1 MRRPRIAVALLVA
14 AASISGLTTLLAH
27 VRPAPDL
34 ATALLLFLVIVVAV
48 ALLGGMALGI
58 ATALASVPV
67 IVWFL
72 IEPLHSFHISRP
84 ELLSVASFL
93 FVAIAVSVSI
103 DLVRRRSAEAQRARD
118 QAAELQIS
126 AEGDRLRTS
135 ILRAV
140 SHDLRTPLASIK
152 ASATSL
158 LQDDVDWSDEA
169 RREFLVTIDEETDR
183 LDRIVGD
190 LLDLSRLEAGVVRPD
205 LSSVDVATAVH
216 TAVAGIDATSTSITI
231 DHPGNIVAAA
241 DGVMLERVIAN
252 LTANAVRHGEGS
264 PVSIVVRREA
274 DRATIAIVDHGPGM
288 QTARIAEA
296 FEPFNR
302 LGDRSAG
309 TGLGLAVARGFVD
322 AMGGDLELGPTPGGG
337 LTATIRLAAVD
348 TDVPAASPTGAL
360 ATIR

>member
-1 MRRPRIAVALLVA
+1 MRPRFVLALAVAT
-14 AASISGLTTLLAH
+14 ASIVGLTALLAH
-27 VRPAPDL
+27 ARPAPDL
-34 ATALLLFLVIVVAV
+34 ATALLLFLVVVVGTAAV
-48 ALLGGMALGI
+48 GGMRLGI
-58 ATALASVPV
+58 AAAIVSVPT

-72 IEPLHSFHISRP
+72 IEPLHTFDVTGS

-103 DLVRRRSAEAQRARD
+103 DLVRRRSDDARHARD
-118 QAAELQIS
+118 ETAALHVR

-158 LQDDVDWSDEA
+158 LQEDVDWSPQD
-169 RREFLVTIDEETDR
+169 RHDFLVTIDEETDR

-190 LLDLSRLEAGVVRPD
+190 LLDLSRLEAGVVRPE
-205 LSSVDVATAVH
+205 LSTVDAGAAVRIAVGGLDPRATAIAIHDRATVLV
-216 TAVAGIDATSTSITI
+216 TADE
-231 DHPGNIVAAA
+231 
-241 DGVMLERVIAN
+241 VMLERVIAN
-252 LTANAVRHGEGS
+252 LAANAIRHGDGS
-264 PVSIVVRREA
+264 PVSIVLERDG
-274 DRATIAIVDHGPGM
+274 DRASISVVDHGPGM
-288 QTARIAEA
+288 DAARIDEA

-322 AMGGDLELGPTPGGG
+322 AMGGELELHPTPGGG
-337 LTATIRLAAVD
+337 LTATIRLVAVTE
-348 TDVPAASPTGAL
+348 TDHSPSTSLAVTG
-360 ATIR
+360 